1 MAKNMKDFAL
11 SMISRNPQIANNPQA
26 QQMINVIQNGND
38 EQGEQ
43 IAENL
48 CKTYGMSKEDAL
60 ANAKR
65 FFGLP

>member
-1 MAKNMKDFAL
+1 MAKSMKDFAL
-11 SMISRNPQIANNPQA
+11 SMISRNPQIADNPQA

-38 EQGEQ
+38 EQGKQ